1 MVDGPDPSANPDPAP
16 AGLPDLAGLGGGVG
30 LGAPDDA
37 GAALDMGS
45 LLGMAMDMQQQML
58 AAQEQ
63 AAHTVVEGQAGG
75 GVVRIEV
82 TGGMEFR
89 SVTIDRDAVD
99 PDDVEM
105 LQDLVLA
112 ALHDAVSRVNDLA
125 QAANPMA
132 GLGMGDLDLGGLG
145 GMLGLGADA
154 AAGADITDD
163 EDQDDDDDDAGPGPA
178 AR

>member
-1 MVDGPDPSANPDPAP
+1 MSSVSPACPTSARPVAS
-16 AGLPDLAGLGGGVG
+16 G
-30 LGAPDDA
+30 
-37 GAALDMGS
+37 LDMGS
-45 LLGMAMDMQQQML
+45 LLGMAMDMQQQLL

-89 SVTIDRDAVD
+89 GVTIDPDAVD

-112 ALHDAVSRVNDLA
+112 ALHDAVARVNELA

-145 GMLGLGADA
+145 GMLELGGPEDDADE
-154 AAGADITDD
+154 DD
-163 EDQDDDDDDAGPGPA
+163 EDDAAGPTPA
-178 AR
+178 GG